1 MPFQKISQG
10 VTAMTKLFQNVE
22 KWLTCRKKAQIDM
35 ARDNFL
41 SLPRIHLCQCPSM
54 SGENMQFRHA
64 TDSPPPNFWGGL
76 VIAYSSLT
84 Y

>member
-10 VTAMTKLFQNVE
+10 VTAMCKIIS
-22 KWLTCRKKAQIDM
+22 KCRKMADLQKKAQM
-35 ARDNFL
+35 VRDNFL
-41 SLPRIHLCQCPSM
+41 SLPRIHPCQCPSM